1 MIKRIITAVIYL
13 GVFIP
18 ILVFSDT
25 FIFPVVMS
33 LCAFIGCYEIFKCTS
48 FEKKPLIVLPL
59 YACSLFFPLFERYC
73 VQHDMKFEFSR
84 FTLGILFVIIVYT
97 FGVAVFSHKDTSVTD
112 TCVTLLACIYVIAAF
127 TSVVYLRDSI
137 LHGKYIFLLPFLCA
151 WITDSFAYFTG
162 RFFGKHKLIPDVS
175 PKKTVEGAVGG
186 IVFCVITMIVFG
198 FVIEH
203 FFDGTASANYVI
215 LVVSGL
221 FISIV
226 SQIGDLIMSLIK
238 RHYGIKD
245 YGIMFPGHGGILD
258 RFDSVLAAGVIIAFI
273 CTYFD
278 LFAV

>member
-1 MIKRIITAVIYL
+1 MLKRIITAVIYL

-18 ILVFSDT
+18 ILIFSNT
-25 FIFPVVMS
+25 LVFPVAMS

-48 FEKKPLIVLPL
+48 LEKKPFVVIPVYL
-59 YACSLFFPLFERYC
+59 CSLFFPMFERYC
-73 VQHDMKFEFSR
+73 DSHGMMIEFSR
-84 FTLGILFVIIVYT
+84 LSLGILFVVVVYM
-97 FGVAVFSHKDTSVTD
+97 FGVAVLSNKSVSVTD
-112 TCVTLLACIYVIAAF
+112 MSVTLLACIYVIAAF
-127 TSVVYLRDSI
+127 TSVVYLRDAI
-137 LHGKYIFLLPFLCA
+137 PHGKYIFVLPFLCA

-162 RFFGKHKLIPDVS
+162 RFFGKHKLIPEVS

-186 IVFCVITMIVFG
+186 TVFCIITMLIFG
-198 FVIEH
+198 FVIER
-203 FFDGTASANYVI
+203 FFDETASANYLI
-215 LVVSGL
+215 LAVSGL